1 MFIIVGLGNP
11 GREYMFTRHNI
22 GFMVVDIL
30 AHRWGIEVNRSNHR
44 ALFGEGRKGTERVVL
59 AKPQTFMNNSG
70 WSVRDLVNWYKCEND
85 ELILIYDDID
95 LPAGDIRIRAKGSSG
110 THNGMRSVIYQLGF
124 DDFPRIRVGI
134 GRAEH
139 EGQLIGHVL
148 SAPDGDEAKVLDEAC
163 QKAADAVELIVSGQM
178 QEAQAR
184 FNKKKSGSKQKKEPE
199 ENKSEESTPAE
210 NQ

>member
-11 GREYMFTRHNI
+11 GREYTFTRHNI

-30 AHRWGIEVNRSNHR
+30 AKRWGIEVNRSNHR
-44 ALFGEGRKGTERVVL
+44 ALFGEGRRGTERVVL
-59 AKPQTFMNNSG
+59 AKPQTYMNNSG

-95 LPAGDIRIRAKGSSG
+95 LPSGDIRIRAKGSSG

-148 SAPDGDEAKVLDEAC
+148 SSPEGEEAKILDEALSH
-163 QKAADAVELIVSGQM
+163 AADAVELIVAGNM
-178 QEAQAR
+178 QEAQAQ
-184 FNKKKSGSKQKKEPE
+184 FNKKKSKPKPVKEAE
-199 ENKSEESTPAE
+199 IKDTEDTNATSE
-210 NQ
+210 Q